1 MNPPLKKMKNKSV
14 ESATTK
20 TNGSDTVLRVL
31 DSLLADPGQK
41 RLTGSQATII
51 LDALAN
57 SNDRALVTRFP
68 AVLSICARNG
78 VALNSHALF
87 SKYWESSPK
96 KQNLEKLLLISAE
109 LFDVEGI
116 ESPKNL
122 NKIVNSLKAKY
133 GTLLPTKM
141 LPLSSGISIYIKDI
155 QDTLR
160 DYTAKTKFAVTALRP
175 NKPDQEPTG
184 DTLNNSV
191 DLQAHLERLFS
202 PKQKD
207 LVFKK
212 LNNMPFSKTE
222 REYYSRVVRKKLVSI
237 ANTEVNY
244 IARKLTQK

>member
-1 MNPPLKKMKNKSV
+1 MKNKPVHTSTV
-14 ESATTK
+14 K

-51 LDALAN
+51 LDALAS
-57 SNDRALVTRFP
+57 SNDQALVIRFP

-109 LFDVEGI
+109 LFDLEGI
-116 ESPKNL
+116 EAPKNL
-122 NKIVNSLKAKY
+122 KKIASSLKAKY
-133 GTLLPTKM
+133 GTLLSAKM
-141 LPLSSGISIYIKDI
+141 LPLSSGISISMRDI
-155 QDTLR
+155 QNTLR
-160 DYTAKTKFAVTALRP
+160 DYTAKTKDAMTAFKQGNLE
-175 NKPDQEPTG
+175 QEPTR
-184 DTLNNSV
+184 DILNRSA
-191 DLQAHLERLFS
+191 DLQVHLRRLFS
-202 PKQKD
+202 SKQKD

-212 LNNMPFSKTE
+212 LNRKPFTKTE

-237 ANTEVNY
+237 ANSEVSC
-244 IARKLTQK
+244 IANRLTQK

>member
-1 MNPPLKKMKNKSV
+1 MKNKPVHTSTV
-14 ESATTK
+14 K

-51 LDALAN
+51 LDALAS
-57 SNDRALVTRFP
+57 SNDQALVIRFP

-109 LFDVEGI
+109 LFDLEGI
-116 ESPKNL
+116 EAPKNL
-122 NKIVNSLKAKY
+122 KKIASSLKAKY
-133 GTLLPTKM
+133 GTLLSAKM
-141 LPLSSGISIYIKDI
+141 LPLSSGISISVRDI
-155 QDTLR
+155 QNTLR
-160 DYTAKTKFAVTALRP
+160 DYTAKTKDAMTAFKQGNLE
-175 NKPDQEPTG
+175 QEPTR
-184 DTLNNSV
+184 DILNRSA
-191 DLQAHLERLFS
+191 DLQVHLRRLFS
-202 PKQKD
+202 SKQKD

-212 LNNMPFSKTE
+212 LNRKPFTKTE

-237 ANTEVNY
+237 ANSEVSC
-244 IARKLTQK
+244 IANRLTQK

>member
-1 MNPPLKKMKNKSV
+1 MSPSVNKMKNKPVQPS
-14 ESATTK
+14 
-20 TNGSDTVLRVL
+20 TNKSDGSDTVLRVL

-57 SNDRALVTRFP
+57 SNDRALVIRFP

-78 VALNSHALF
+78 VVLNSHALF

-109 LFDVEGI
+109 LFDLEGI

-122 NKIVNSLKAKY
+122 KKIASSLKAKY
-133 GTLLPTKM
+133 GSLLSTKM
-141 LPLSSGISIYIKDI
+141 LALSSGISISIRDI
-155 QDTLR
+155 QNTLK
-160 DYTAKTKFAVTALRP
+160 DYTALTKIVVTAL
-175 NKPDQEPTG
+175 KPGKPEQEPTL
-184 DTLNNSV
+184 DTLNHSV
-191 DLQAHLERLFS
+191 DLQAALERLFS
-202 PKQKD
+202 PKQKN

-212 LNNMPFSKTE
+212 LNRMPFTKTE

-237 ANTEVNY
+237 ANSEVSY
-244 IARKLTQK
+244 VAKTLTQK

>member
-1 MNPPLKKMKNKSV
+1 MKNKSV
-14 ESATTK
+14 ESSTTK

-57 SNDRALVTRFP
+57 SNDRALVMRFP

-122 NKIVNSLKAKY
+122 NKIANSLKAKY
-133 GTLLPTKM
+133 GTLLTTKM

-155 QDTLR
+155 QETLR
-160 DYTAKTKFAVTALRP
+160 DYTAKTKFAVTTLRP
-175 NKPDQEPTG
+175 KKTDQEPTR

-191 DLQAHLERLFS
+191 DLRAHLERLFS

-212 LNNMPFSKTE
+212 LNNMPFTKTE

-237 ANTEVNY
+237 VNSEVSY
-244 IARKLTQK
+244 VAKKLTQK

>member
-1 MNPPLKKMKNKSV
+1 MSPSLNKMKIKSV
-14 ESATTK
+14 ESS
-20 TNGSDTVLRVL
+20 TNKANASDTVLRVL

-57 SNDRALVTRFP
+57 SNDRALVIRFP

-78 VALNSHALF
+78 VVLNSHALF

-109 LFDVEGI
+109 LFDLEGI
-116 ESPKNL
+116 EAPKNL
-122 NKIVNSLKAKY
+122 KKIGSSLKAKY
-133 GTLLPTKM
+133 GTLLSTKM

-160 DYTAKTKFAVTALRP
+160 EYTAKTELAVTAFRT
-175 NKPDQEPTG
+175 NKPDQEPTR
-184 DTLNNSV
+184 DTLNQSV
-191 DLQAHLERLFS
+191 DLQAHLEKLFS

-212 LNNMPFSKTE
+212 LNKMSFTKTE

-237 ANTEVNY
+237 VHSEVSFV
-244 IARKLTQK
+244 ARKLTQK

>member
-1 MNPPLKKMKNKSV
+1 MSPPSGKIKNNSV
-14 ESATTK
+14 QSSTNKA
-20 TNGSDTVLRVL
+20 NGSDTVLRVL

-57 SNDRALVTRFP
+57 SNDQDLVTRFP

-109 LFDVEGI
+109 LLDLEGI

-122 NKIVNSLKAKY
+122 KKIASSLRTKY
-133 GTLLPTKM
+133 GTLLSGQM

-160 DYTAKTKFAVTALRP
+160 DYTAKTKLAVAVFRP
-175 NKPDQEPTG
+175 GEPDREPTLAA
-184 DTLNNSV
+184 LNNSA
-191 DLQAHLERLFS
+191 DLHAHLERLFS

-212 LNNMPFSKTE
+212 LNKAPFTKTE

-237 ANTEVNY
+237 ANAEVSY
-244 IARKLTQK
+244 VARKLT

>member
-1 MNPPLKKMKNKSV
+1 MSPPLNKLKNRAI
-14 ESATTK
+14 ESSRNK

-31 DSLLADPGQK
+31 DSLLADPGQR

-57 SNDRALVTRFP
+57 SNDRALVIRFP

-78 VALNSHALF
+78 IALNSHALF

-109 LFDVEGI
+109 LFDLEGI
-116 ESPKNL
+116 EAPENL
-122 NKIVNSLKAKY
+122 KKIASSLKAKY
-133 GTLLPTKM
+133 GTLLLTKM
-141 LPLSSGISIYIKDI
+141 LPLSSGISIDTKDF
-155 QDTLR
+155 QHTLR
-160 DYTAKTKFAVTALRP
+160 DYTAKTKLAVTAHGSS
-175 NKPDQEPTG
+175 KPDLEFTR
-184 DTLNNSV
+184 DTLNQSA

-212 LNNMPFSKTE
+212 LNKLPFTKTE

-237 ANTEVNY
+237 VNSEVSFV
-244 IARKLTQK
+244 ARKLTQK

>member
-1 MNPPLKKMKNKSV
+1 MKNKPVHTSTV
-14 ESATTK
+14 K

-51 LDALAN
+51 LDALAS
-57 SNDRALVTRFP
+57 SNDQALVIRFP

-109 LFDVEGI
+109 LFDLEGI
-116 ESPKNL
+116 EAPKNL
-122 NKIVNSLKAKY
+122 KKIASSLKAKY
-133 GTLLPTKM
+133 GTLLSAKM
-141 LPLSSGISIYIKDI
+141 LPLSSGISISMRDI
-155 QDTLR
+155 QNTLR
-160 DYTAKTKFAVTALRP
+160 DYTAKTKDAMTAFKQGKLE
-175 NKPDQEPTG
+175 QEPTR
-184 DTLNNSV
+184 DILNRSA
-191 DLQAHLERLFS
+191 DLQVHLRRLFS
-202 PKQKD
+202 SKQKD

-212 LNNMPFSKTE
+212 LNRKPFTKTE

-237 ANTEVNY
+237 ANSEVSC
-244 IARKLTQK
+244 IANRLTQK

>member
-1 MNPPLKKMKNKSV
+1 MN
-14 ESATTK
+14 K
-20 TNGSDTVLRVL
+20 TNGSDMVLRVL

-57 SNDRALVTRFP
+57 SNDRSLVNRFP

-96 KQNLEKLLLISAE
+96 KQNLEKLLLMSAE
-109 LFDVEGI
+109 LFDLEGI
-116 ESPKNL
+116 EAPKNL
-122 NKIVNSLKAKY
+122 KKIASSLKAKY

-160 DYTAKTKFAVTALRP
+160 DYTAKTKLVVTAP
-175 NKPDQEPTG
+175 IPGKPGQESTR
-184 DTLNNSV
+184 DTLNRSV

-212 LNNMPFSKTE
+212 LNKMSFTKTE

-237 ANTEVNY
+237 ADSEVVY
-244 IARKLTQK
+244 VARKLTQK